1 MKDNSDPVFGFC
13 SRSRAVQFHPV
24 VPVVDKKCGI
34 GLIAG
39 IYFAKKTKN
48 IANLPL
54 TALGGYN
61 IIRYFYL
68 ASTYFHNKNY
78 YYN

>member
-1 MKDNSDPVFGFC
+1 MKDNADPVFCFF

-24 VPVVDKKCGI
+24 VPVVDEKCGI
-34 GLIAG
+34 GLVAG

-68 ASTYFHNKNY
+68 AGVYSHNKSY
-78 YYN
+78 YYI